1 MNEEELRNFKLD
13 DLSDFK
19 IFWEATERTANLIK
33 KQQKEIKKKSKREN
47 KIWMKKK
54 RNLLKY

>member
-19 IFWEATERTANLIK
+19 IFWDATERTANLIK
-33 KQQKEIKKKSKREN
+33 KQQKKIKKSKKEN
-47 KIWMKKK
+47 NK
-54 RNLLKY
+54 

>member
-33 KQQKEIKKKSKREN
+33 KQQKEIKKSKREN
-47 KIWMKKK
+47 KNGRRKLYYRKKA
-54 RNLLKY
+54 